1 MVLQTI
7 SRGVASRKNKIEQET
22 QNLGENLEYQNLI
35 IELPEYSKW

>member
-1 MVLQTI
+1 MVLQTT
-7 SRGVASRKNKIEQET
+7 SRGVGSRKNKIEQET